1 MLWNIILL
9 YYIYWCIILPVSC
22 GRPIT
27 PDNGSIEAHQNTTE
41 GAGILF
47 RCDPGFV
54 PAGRMRAV
62 CGADGRWNPD
72 PASLGC
78 TGESR
83 LFFDRCTLDNMD

>member
-1 MLWNIILL
+1 MEYYYRNATLL
-9 YYIYWCIILPVSC
+9 HICIILPVSC

-62 CGADGRWNPD
+62 CGADGRWK
-72 PASLGC
+72 
-78 TGESR
+78 TGPQNIPHGEHSG
-83 LFFDRCTLDNMD
+83 F